1 MFDLF
6 RSRDKV
12 VRIMLGGLLGVVG
25 LSMVTYL
32 IPSSGTTGYDS
43 SGNDTTVVATIGK
56 DSLTAQEVSKAVSNM
71 TRSRQLPEEL
81 LSIYVPQIVQQMIS
95 ERAMA
100 YEAGRLGM
108 RVSPEEAENAILD
121 TMPAEYVKN
130 GKVDANILA
139 ALLQQQ
145 GATLEDMKQ
154 DTARGLLVSRLR
166 QIVGEG
172 VVVSPAEISAE
183 YHHRNDKIKVEYALL
198 APEKYRAE
206 AEPTEAEIKAYY
218 DAHKSSFTVPE
229 KRSLGIIVL
238 DPGKISEG
246 IQPTDADLHKE
257 YTAEQDK
264 FRQPE
269 RVMARHILIKSDA
282 SNDAVMKAKAEAI
295 LKQVQSGAD
304 FAKLAKENSDDPGS
318 KDKGGD
324 VGWMQRG
331 QMVPEF
337 EKAAFALKP
346 GETSGLVK
354 TTYGYHIIQ
363 VSQHEPAHLQTFD
376 EVKPQLEAEFIQRE
390 ANDRMQKL
398 ADTVT
403 AELRK
408 DPLHP
413 EKAAAVAGTTV
424 IRAENIQAGDPVP
437 EVGVS
442 KEFNDGIAPLRKGEV
457 IAGPVVLPGGKVV
470 LASVTDYQAPHPSS
484 FEEAKAEARNKAG
497 QDKLQAIVASKAA
510 ALLAR
515 AQALGGDLQKAGKEM
530 GIEIKTST
538 DVDRQGA
545 IEGVGQATSIE
556 AAFSKPVGSLIGP
569 VSVPGGQVVAKVVSQ
584 TAADPAGLVAQTKT
598 IRADLKQQKARDRAQ
613 IFEDGLR
620 KRLEQE
626 GKLKIHQDV
635 VTRLVKSYTSRS

>member
-32 IPSSGTTGYDS
+32 IPSSGVGYDS
-43 SGNDTTVVATIGK
+43 STNDTSVVATVGK
-56 DSLTAQEVSKAVSNM
+56 DTLTAQEVNKAVSNM

-100 YEAGRLGM
+100 YEASRLGM
-108 RVSPEEAENAILD
+108 KVSSEEAENAILD

-139 ALLQQQ
+139 AVLQQQ
-145 GATLEDMKQ
+145 GTTLADMKSE
-154 DTARGLLVSRLR
+154 TARGLLVSRLR

-172 VVVSPAEISAE
+172 VVVSPAEINAE
-183 YHHRNDKIKVEYALL
+183 YHHRNDKVKIEYALVT
-198 APEKYRAE
+198 PEKYRSE
-206 AEPTEAEIKAYY
+206 AEPSEAEIKAFY
-218 DAHKSSFTVPE
+218 DTHKSTFTVPE
-229 KRSLGIIVL
+229 KRSLAIIVL
-238 DPGKISEG
+238 DPAKVNAD

-264 FRQPE
+264 FRLPE

-282 SNDAVMKAKAEAI
+282 SNDAAMKTKAESI
-295 LKQVQSGAD
+295 LKQIQAGGD
-304 FAKLAKENSDDPGS
+304 FAKLAKENSQDPGS
-318 KDKGGD
+318 ADKGGD
-324 VGWMQRG
+324 VGWMVRG

-363 VSQHEPAHLQTFD
+363 VSQHEQAHLQTFD
-376 EVKPQLEAEFIQRE
+376 EVKPQLTIEYVQRVSNE
-390 ANDRMQKL
+390 KMQKL
-398 ADTVT
+398 ADTAT

-413 EKAAAVAGTTV
+413 EKAAAAVGTTV

-437 EVGVS
+437 EVGTS
-442 KEFNDGIAPLRKGEV
+442 KEFNDAIAALRKGE
-457 IAGPVVLPGGKVV
+457 ITAGPVVLPGGKVV
-470 LASVTDYQAPHPSS
+470 LASVTDYQAPHPATY
-484 FEEAKAEARNKAG
+484 EEAKAEARNKAG
-497 QDKLQAIVASKAA
+497 QDKLQAIVASKAT
-510 ALLAR
+510 ALAAR
-515 AQALGGDLQKAGKEM
+515 AQALGGDLQKAAKEM
-530 GIEIKTST
+530 GIEVKTST

-545 IEGVGQATSIE
+545 IEGLGQATSIE
-556 AAFSKPVGSLIGP
+556 SIFTKPVGSLIGP
-569 VSVPGGQVVAKVVSQ
+569 VSVASNQVVAKVVSQ
-584 TAADPAGLVAQTKT
+584 TPADPAGLATQIEA
-598 IRADLKQQKARDRAQ
+598 IRTDLKQQKARDRAPL
-613 IFEDGLR
+613 FEEGLR

-635 VTRLVKSYTSRS
+635 VTRLVKSYTTRS

>member
-43 SGNDTTVVATIGK
+43 SGNDTTVVANIGK
-56 DSLTAQEVSKAVSNM
+56 EALTAQEVNKAVSNM

-100 YEAGRLGM
+100 YEASRLGM
-108 RVSPEEAENAILD
+108 KVSSEEAENAILD
-121 TMPAEYVKN
+121 TMPAEFVKN
-130 GKVDANILA
+130 GKVDATLLA
-139 ALLQQQ
+139 SLLQQQ
-145 GATLEDMKQ
+145 GTTLADMKAE
-154 DTARGLLVSRLR
+154 TARGLLISRLR

-172 VVVSPAEISAE
+172 VVVSPAEITAD
-183 YHHRNDKIKVEYALL
+183 YHHRNDKVKVEYALV
-198 APEKYRAE
+198 APDKYRSE
-206 AEPTEAEIKAYY
+206 AEPAEAEIKAYY
-218 DAHKSSFTVPE
+218 DAHKAAFTVPE

-238 DPGKISEG
+238 DPAKVSAG
-246 IQPTDADLHKE
+246 IQPSDADLHKE

-269 RVMARHILIKSDA
+269 RVMARHILIRSDA
-282 SNDAVMKAKAEAI
+282 SNDAAMKSKAEAI
-295 LKQVQSGAD
+295 LKLIHGGGD
-304 FAKLAKENSDDPGS
+304 FAKLAKENSQDPGS
-318 KDKGGD
+318 ADKGGD
-324 VGWMQRG
+324 VGWMVRG

-363 VSQHEPAHLQTFD
+363 VSQHEQAHLQTFD
-376 EVKPQLEAEFIQRE
+376 EVKLQLIAAFTQRA
-390 ANDRMQKL
+390 ANEQMQKL
-398 ADTVT
+398 ADTAT
-403 AELRK
+403 TELRK

-413 EKAAAVAGTTV
+413 EKAAAAVGTTV

-437 EVGVS
+437 EIGVA
-442 KEFNDGIAPLRKGEV
+442 KEFNDAIAALRKGEV
-457 IAGPVVLPGGKVV
+457 TAGPVVLPNGKVI
-470 LASVTDYQAPHPSS
+470 LASVTDYQPPHPSTY
-484 FEEAKAEARNKAG
+484 EEAKAEARNKAG
-497 QDKLQAIVASKAA
+497 QGKLEAVVAGKAT
-510 ALLAR
+510 ALSAR
-515 AQALGGDLQKAGKEM
+515 AQALGGDLQKAAREM
-530 GIEIKTST
+530 GIEVKTST
-538 DVDRQGA
+538 EVDRQGA

-556 AAFSKPVGSLIGP
+556 SIFTKPVGSLIGP
-569 VSVPGGQVVAKVVSQ
+569 VAVGGNQVIARVVSQ
-584 TAADPAGLVAQTKT
+584 TPADMAGLTAQLET
-598 IRADLKQQKARDRAQ
+598 IRNDLKQQKARDRAQ
-613 IFEDGLR
+613 LFEDGLK

-635 VTRLVKSYTSRS
+635 VTRLVKSYTTRS

>member
-32 IPSSGTTGYDS
+32 IPSSGTTGNDS
-43 SGNDTTVVATIGK
+43 SGNDTTVVANIGK
-56 DSLTAQEVSKAVSNM
+56 ETLTAQEVNKAVSNM

-100 YEAGRLGM
+100 YEASRLGM
-108 RVSPEEAENAILD
+108 KVSSEEAENAILD

-145 GATLEDMKQ
+145 GVTLADMKTE
-154 DTARGLLVSRLR
+154 TARGLLVNRLR

-172 VVVSPAEISAE
+172 VVVSNTEITAE
-183 YHHRNDKIKVEYALL
+183 YHHRNDKIKVEYAVV

-206 AEPTEAEIKAYY
+206 AEPSEAEIKAWY
-218 DAHKSSFTVPE
+218 DAHKAAFTVPE

-238 DPGKISEG
+238 DPAKISAG
-246 IQPTDADLHKE
+246 IQPSDADLHKE
-257 YTAEQDK
+257 YTSEQDK

-282 SNDAVMKAKAEAI
+282 SNDAAMKTKAEAI
-295 LKQVQSGAD
+295 LKMIQGGGD
-304 FAKLAKENSDDPGS
+304 FAKIAKENSQDPGS
-318 KDKGGD
+318 ADKGGD
-324 VGWMQRG
+324 VGWMVRG

-363 VSQHEPAHLQTFD
+363 VSQHEAAHLQTFD
-376 EVKPQLEAEFIQRE
+376 EVKPQLIAEYSQRV
-390 ANDRMQKL
+390 ANERMQKL
-398 ADTVT
+398 ADTAT
-403 AELRK
+403 TELRK

-413 EKAAAVAGTTV
+413 EKAAEAVGTTV
-424 IRAENIQAGDPVP
+424 VRAENIQAGDPVP

-442 KEFNDGIAPLRKGEV
+442 KEFNDAIAPLRKGEV
-457 IAGPVVLPGGKVV
+457 TAGPAVLPGGKVV
-470 LASVTDYQAPHPSS
+470 LASVTDYQAPHPATY
-484 FEEAKAEARNKAG
+484 EEAKAEARNKAG
-497 QDKLQAIVASKAA
+497 QDKLQAVVASKAS
-510 ALLAR
+510 ALAAR

-545 IEGVGQATSIE
+545 IEGVGQATSLE
-556 AAFSKPVGSLIGP
+556 GAFSKPVGSLIGP
-569 VSVPGGQVVAKVVSQ
+569 VSISGNQVVAKVVSQ
-584 TAADPAGLVAQTKT
+584 TPADISGISAQLDT
-598 IRADLKQQKARDRAQ
+598 IRTELKQQKARDRAQ
-613 IFEDGLR
+613 LFEDGLR

-626 GKLKIHQDV
+626 GKLKVHQDV
-635 VTRLVKSYTSRS
+635 VTRLVKSYTTRS